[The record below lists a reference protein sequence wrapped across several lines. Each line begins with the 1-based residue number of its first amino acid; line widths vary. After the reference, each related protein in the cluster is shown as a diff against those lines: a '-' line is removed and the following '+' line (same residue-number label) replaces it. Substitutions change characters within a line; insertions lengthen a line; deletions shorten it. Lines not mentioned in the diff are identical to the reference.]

1 MSMNK
6 ISIICLIYRSYEY
19 AEFFYTNLKK
29 YTPELLSDEAEFYF
43 VANDATIEVLHY
55 LQQKDYRYYE
65 YNNPHYTENEL
76 FQKGYA
82 YPEYISRVYGGY
94 NFGMIMSERPVITLV
109 NSDNCFSPNW
119 LQNLKKRLT
128 LQNVV
133 SPRLI
138 QPRIP
143 FPNPINHTE
152 CEVYEFGRGMDDF
165 DEQAFL
171 QKASEIT
178 NDSES
183 IGNAFMPLM
192 IYKANAELIGYYPEG
207 NLHNGAYE
215 RISRTGDT
223 EFYLRLAGKGI
234 KHITSN
240 DSIIYHFNEGER
252 NFKKE

>member
-1 MSMNK
+1 MEK
-6 ISIICLIYRSYEY
+6 ISIICLIYQSCEY
-19 AEFFYTNLKK
+19 AEFFYNNLVTH
-29 YTPELLSDEAEFYF
+29 TPELQSGEAEFLF
-43 VANDATIEVLHY
+43 VANDAKSTVLHFLDELCY
-55 LQQKDYRYYE
+55 PHVIN
-65 YNNPHYTENEL
+65 NNPHYTEQEL
-76 FQKGYA
+76 FAKGYA
-82 YPEYISRVYGGY
+82 FPEYMSRVYMGY
-94 NFGMIMSERPVITLV
+94 NFGMRYSDNPIMMLV
-109 NSDNCFSPNW
+109 SSDNCFSPNW

-128 LQNVV
+128 HQNIV

-138 QPRIP
+138 QPQIT

-152 CEVYEFGRGMDDF
+152 CEVYEFGRGIDDF
-165 DEQAFL
+165 NELAFL
-171 QKASEIT
+171 QKVSEIS

-215 RISRTGDT
+215 WINRTGDT
-223 EFYLRLAGKGI
+223 EFYLRLAEKGI

-240 DSIIYHFNEGER
+240 DSIVYHFNEGER